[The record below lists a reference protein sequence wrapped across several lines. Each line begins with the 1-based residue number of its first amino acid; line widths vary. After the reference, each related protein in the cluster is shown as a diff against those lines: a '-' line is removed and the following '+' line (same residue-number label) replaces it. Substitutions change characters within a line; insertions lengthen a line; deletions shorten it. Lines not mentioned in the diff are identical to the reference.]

1 MLNVPVPKNRIDT
14 PTSRPMSPVRVVKKA
29 FSAARA
35 LGYSSHQCPI
45 SMNEHRPMSSQP
57 RIIWIVLTD
66 VTSVSIPHVNRLSAA

>member
-1 MLNVPVPKNRIDT
+1 
-14 PTSRPMSPVRVVKKA
+14 MSPVRVVKNA
-29 FSAARA
+29 LSAARA

-66 VTSVSIPHVNRLSAA
+66 VTSVSIPQVNRLSAA